1 MSHYMVKEIEKV
13 DAATRR
19 LVYLRHGGILHD
31 IIVL

>member
-1 MSHYMVKEIEKV
+1 MVKEGEKV

-19 LVYLRHGGILHD
+19 LVYLLHGGILHD